1 MISLE
6 IQIKSLIFSFL
17 YGCIF
22 YLFLSLNNKNIYN
35 SKGIIKILTNIFFIF
50 DNVLLYFI
58 ILKKINNGI
67 LHYYFIF
74 SIILGY
80 LSVKKVI
87 SVLNNIDKKTA

>member
-17 YGCIF
+17 YGGIF
-22 YLFLSLNNKNIYN
+22 YLFMSLNNKNIYN